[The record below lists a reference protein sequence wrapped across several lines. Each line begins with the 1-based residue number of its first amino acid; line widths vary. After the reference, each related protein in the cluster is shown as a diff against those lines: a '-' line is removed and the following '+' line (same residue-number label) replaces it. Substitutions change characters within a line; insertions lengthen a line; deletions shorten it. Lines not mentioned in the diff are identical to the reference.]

1 MKRWL
6 LAIFMSLAAAEAFAF
21 DLPPV
26 CHEFANLP
34 TPGADQDPLPDLRA
48 RVEKLIETDP
58 NASVAYL
65 CKVIPRVE
73 RERGAD
79 SVDMAWWVGSLGT
92 PLIAFMDRM
101 AEAVPLLEY
110 AQPIFEKRLGPYA
123 AEVAEIHVAYAWI
136 ATRGGRNA
144 DALAAWRAALR
155 IREHNPGPRK
165 IELQKI
171 LVGLAQSQS
180 FARDFAGAK
189 NSLARAQ
196 AILAENRETV
206 SEAAAAIE
214 NTYINIAW
222 REEDYAAVRTH
233 AESAIRIEEQMGG
246 PAAQRVPSY
255 IWLGQSLE
263 RLDEFEASEA
273 ALRKA
278 LEIAESKEG
287 APLQRHQ
294 ISALTNLSGVLVIRG
309 KPAEARD
316 FAARAIPLIE
326 STRGADAPILV
337 RPLLYLAAAQQ
348 ALGELPAALRSYERT
363 AALIARSPNDVERPW
378 IVAHHRGRARLE
390 LALGERDAALASLKA
405 AESAAGDDPK
415 LLVERASTLLA
426 LGSLDPGGLSTI
438 QSALT
443 LYRTRLPESHPSILR
458 AITEGCA
465 LEIHAGAAQTASCD
479 NAIER
484 IEKTPDA
491 DPFLRHDVFAL
502 NSELSGKRG
511 DAERAYALAI
521 RALSAANTLATPDPL
536 WRADF
541 ALAQLLQQ
549 RQTPALAIFFGKE
562 SIAQIEQLRGR
573 FGADERR
580 LERTFLAD
588 KVDVYR
594 TVADWLMAAGRI
606 DEGLDVLRLLKA
618 EELYDFVMRDA
629 QWNRASGV
637 ELTPA
642 ETALREQ
649 YLTMLSADAAAG
661 SEIDR
666 LGRLSE
672 SNRISATERAALDQL
687 LAGQQQREAARA
699 DRIRFFL
706 AGGESPAPQTA
717 LRTVQAERLT
727 RELAAFG
734 PDAALGFYLLTDNR
748 LRLLI
753 ATRRGQFEYESAID
767 GPALRR
773 DIGRFLEAI
782 ARREDVSERSQAL
795 YAAIAKPLDEEARR
809 AGAKR
814 LVLWLDGA
822 LRYVPFAAL
831 GENNRYLIDRYAI
844 ETYIPR
850 SAALT
855 EPHAARSASRL
866 TVRGL
871 GLTRAVGGY
880 DALPAMADELCD
892 VVNGPI
898 EGLAVRGETCPRDQ
912 FGNGALDGSGFA
924 DAAFTQARL
933 ETLLTGARDFSVL
946 HLGTHFSLRPGSARR
961 SFLLLG
967 DGSRL
972 SLDSI
977 AGLDFHDLHLVTLS
991 ACQSALGGATTDDG
1005 REIEGLSAI
1014 VQRRGA
1020 RNVLASLWRVE
1031 DRSTAR
1037 LMRELYDDLPKQRG
1051 DAAAALRRSQM
1062 KLRAVRVGGT
1072 RPFEHPYYWAGF
1084 LVTSDGS

>member
-1 MKRWL
+1 MKRWA
-6 LAIFMSLAAAEAFAF
+6 LAIVMSLATSGAFAF

-26 CHEFANLP
+26 CNEFANLP
-34 TPGADQDPLPDLRA
+34 TPGADKDPLPELRA

-110 AQPIFEKRLGPYA
+110 ARPIFEKRLGPYA

-136 ATRGGRNA
+136 ATRGGRVA

-180 FARDFAGAK
+180 VARDFAGAK
-189 NSLARAQ
+189 ESLARAQ
-196 AILAENRETV
+196 AILEENRETV
-206 SEAAAAIE
+206 SEAAAAVE
-214 NTYINIAW
+214 NSYINIAW
-222 REEDYAAVRTH
+222 REEDYRAVRKH
-233 AESAIRIEEQMGG
+233 AERAIHIEEEMGG

-255 IWLGQSLE
+255 VWLGQSLE

-278 LEIAESKEG
+278 LEISESKEG

-294 ISALTNLSGVLVIRG
+294 ISALTNLAGVLVMRG

-316 FAARAIPLIE
+316 FAARAIPVIE

-348 ALGELPAALRSYERT
+348 ALGELPAALRTYERT
-363 AALIARSPNDVERPW
+363 AALIARSPDDVERPW

-390 LALGERDAALASLKA
+390 LALGEREAALSSLQA
-405 AESAAGDDPK
+405 AQTAAGDDPK

-426 LGSLDPGGLSTI
+426 LGSLDPDGGATI

-465 LEIHAGAAQTASCD
+465 LEIHSG
-479 NAIER
+479 
-484 IEKTPDA
+484 
-491 DPFLRHDVFAL
+491 DVFAL

-511 DAERAYALAI
+511 DAEKAYALAI

-549 RQTPALAIFFGKE
+549 RKTPALAIFFGKE

-649 YLTMLSADAAAG
+649 YLAMLSADTAAG

-672 SNRISATERAALDQL
+672 SNRISATERAALDRL
-687 LAGQQQREAARA
+687 LAGQQQLEAARA

-706 AGGESPAPQTA
+706 AGGETPAPQTA
-717 LRTVQAERLT
+717 RRTVQAERLT

-734 PDAALGFYLLTDNR
+734 PDAALGFYLLTENR

-782 ARREDVSERSQAL
+782 ARREDVSTRSQAL
-795 YAAIAKPLDEEARR
+795 YAAIAKPLDEEAHR

-831 GENNRYLIDRYAI
+831 GENDHYLIDRYAI

-850 SAALT
+850 TAASA
-855 EPHAARSASRL
+855 EPQDSRRAARL

-892 VVNGPI
+892 VVKGPI
-898 EGLAVRGETCPRDQ
+898 EGLAVRGQTCPRDE
-912 FGNGALDGSGFA
+912 FGAGALDGAGFA

-933 ETLLTGARDFSVL
+933 ESILAGTRDFSVL

-1020 RNVLASLWRVE
+1020 SNVLASLWRVE

-1051 DAAAALRRSQM
+1051 DAAIALRRSQL
-1062 KLRAVRVGGT
+1062 KLRALRASGA